1 MMWREFV
8 SLNSYWQS
16 VNYCEKLRIILGT
29 TAEIRNNAVLLH
41 KGKRIKVL
49 EFQHVKPGKGGAFVR
64 TKLKDIQTG
73 KIIDETFNAGA
84 RIEIIRVEVKSMQ
97 YLYNDGDVFI
107 FMDNKTYDQIT
118 VSESTIN
125 RGKDFLVAGINVDL
139 LFDGQEILDIRI
151 PAHVVLQVTDTEP
164 GFKGNTATGATK
176 PATLE
181 TGFIIQVPLF
191 VSSDDKIKID
201 TRTGQYIERA
211 K

>member
-1 MMWREFV
+1 MWREFV
-8 SLNSYWQS
+8 NLNSYWKL
-16 VNYCEKLRIILGT
+16 VNYCEKLGIILGT

-41 KGKRIKVL
+41 KGKRMKVL

-84 RIEIIRVEVKSMQ
+84 RIEIIRVEVKPMQ
-97 YLYNDGDVFI
+97 YLYNDGDFFI

-125 RGKDFLVAGINVDL
+125 RGKDFLVAGMNVDL

-201 TRTGQYIERA
+201 TRTGRYIERA

>member
-1 MMWREFV
+1 MWREFV
-8 SLNSYWQS
+8 NLNSYWQS
-16 VNYCEKLRIILGT
+16 VNYCEKLGIILGT

-41 KGKRIKVL
+41 KGKRMKVL

-84 RIEIIRVEVKSMQ
+84 RIEIIRVEVKPMQ
-97 YLYNDGDVFI
+97 YLYNDGDFFI

-118 VSESTIN
+118 VSESIIN
-125 RGKDFLVAGINVDL
+125 RRKDFLVAGMNVDL
-139 LFDGQEILDIRI
+139 LFDSQEILDVRI
-151 PAHVVLQVTDTEP
+151 PAHIVLQVTDTEP